1 MMRSVGALV
10 GDALAVL
17 LFVAIGLM
25 QHATP
30 LTTSTVGLVAWPF
43 LVGMLL
49 GHLTIRSWRAPFALW
64 PHGVFIWAITI
75 AAAMA
80 IRTLFGAGTETSF
93 IIVTATFLAL
103 FMLGWRAV
111 ASFVTRRERREV
123 IDAAQLR
130 RADGTAG
137 TDATDETD
145 ATDDENASVDADN
158 TVSAAEDAT
167 ADESR

>member
-1 MMRSVGALV
+1 MRSVGALV

-49 GHLTIRSWRAPFALW
+49 GHLAIRSWRAPFSLW

-130 RADGTAG
+130 RAVGPTG

-145 ATDDENASVDADN
+145 ETDEENASVDAG
-158 TVSAAEDAT
+158 TAAAEDAT

>member
-1 MMRSVGALV
+1 MRSVGALV

-43 LVGMLL
+43 GVGMLL
-49 GHLTIRSWRAPFALW
+49 GHLAIRSWRAPFSLW

-103 FMLGWRAV
+103 FMLGWRAI

-130 RADGTAG
+130 RADGPTG

-145 ATDDENASVDADN
+145 ETDEENASMDVD
-158 TVSAAEDAT
+158 TTTSTSEDAT
-167 ADESR
+167 ADEPR

>member
-1 MMRSVGALV
+1 MRSVGALV

>member
-1 MMRSVGALV
+1 MRSVGALV

-49 GHLTIRSWRAPFALW
+49 GHLAIRSWRAPFSLW

-103 FMLGWRAV
+103 FMLGWRAI

-130 RADGTAG
+130 RADGPTG
-137 TDATDETD
+137 TDATDE
-145 ATDDENASVDADN
+145 ENASVDAG
-158 TVSAAEDAT
+158 TAAAEDAT
-167 ADESR
+167 ADEPR

>member
-130 RADGTAG
+130 KADGTAG
-137 TDATDETD
+137 TVATDETD
-145 ATDDENASVDADN
+145 EENASVDAG
-158 TVSAAEDAT
+158 TAAAEDAT

>member
-1 MMRSVGALV
+1 MRSVGALV

-49 GHLTIRSWRAPFALW
+49 GHLAIRSWRAPFSLW

-103 FMLGWRAV
+103 FMLGWRAI

-130 RADGTAG
+130 RADGPTG

-145 ATDDENASVDADN
+145 ETDEENASMDVD
-158 TVSAAEDAT
+158 TTTSTSEDAT
-167 ADESR
+167 ADEPR

>member
-1 MMRSVGALV
+1 MRSVGALV

-158 TVSAAEDAT
+158 TVSAVEDAT

>member
-1 MMRSVGALV
+1 MRSVGALV

-25 QHATP
+25 QHAMP

-49 GHLTIRSWRAPFALW
+49 GHLAIRSWRAPFALW

-130 RADGTAG
+130 RADGPTG
-137 TDATDETD
+137 TVATDETD
-145 ATDDENASVDADN
+145 EQNASVDAG
-158 TVSAAEDAT
+158 TAAAEDAT
-167 ADESR
+167 AAESR